1 MGDIVTRNVTKAGL
15 MAVAVVTVLGASAC
29 GGKADAAA
37 GGSDGTLPAHGKAK
51 SMAPFGGGVPSSGD
65 GASSSSA
72 PVSPSTA
79 RKLSGLAQ
87 TTASPLSRH
96 VPWNLDILDQRSRPL
111 NGKFTTIATG
121 KGVHVYVIDTGMDIA
136 HKEFG
141 GRARLGADFVGPKD
155 SGDCFSEAGMGHGT
169 FVAGIIGGARYGVA
183 PKAELVRVQGIQCE
197 SEGGGSPTAAE
208 AALVKSVKWV
218 TAHAQK
224 PAVVNMSLNL
234 DHRSAA
240 LESAVKE
247 LVDAGIPTV
256 VSAGNFHDDAC
267 KHSPAGVPGT
277 IVVAASTSNDRA
289 WTDGGSYGSG
299 YGRCVDLYA
308 PGQKVTAALAG
319 GGTTTEN
326 DGATSWA
333 APHATGVIA
342 LYLSAHPHA
351 TANEVHVWLDHTATP
366 GVVRGVRSDTPNR
379 LLNTGGL

>member
-1 MGDIVTRNVTKAGL
+1 MTRKLTKAGL
-15 MAVAVVTVLGASAC
+15 LAVAMATVLGASAC
-29 GGKADAAA
+29 GGAA
-37 GGSDGTLPAHGKAK
+37 GAASGSSGGTRPAHGTTESVA
-51 SMAPFGGGVPSSGD
+51 PSSG
-65 GASSSSA
+65 GRVSSESASASGGSVGTLSEVARTAASS
-72 PVSPSTA
+72 
-79 RKLSGLAQ
+79 
-87 TTASPLSRH
+87 TTRN

-111 NGKFTTIATG
+111 NGKLTTTATG
-121 KGVHVYVIDTGMDIA
+121 KGVHVYVIDTGMDIG

-141 GRARLGADFVGPKD
+141 GRAHLGADFVGPQD
-155 SGDCFSEAGMGHGT
+155 SGDCFSEAGVGHGT
-169 FVAGIIGGARYGVA
+169 FVAGIIGGAKYGVA
-183 PKAELVRVQGIQCE
+183 PKAELVRVQGVLCE
-197 SEGGGSPTAAE
+197 SDGGGSPAAAE

-240 LESAVKE
+240 LESAVKKM
-247 LVDAGIPTV
+247 VDAGIPTV

-277 IVVAASTSNDRA
+277 IVVAASTPNDRP
-289 WTDGGSYGSG
+289 WSDGGSYGSG

-319 GGTTTEN
+319 GGTTTED

-351 TANEVHVWLDHTATP
+351 TADQVHVWLDHTATR
-366 GVVRGVRSDTPNR
+366 GVLRGVRSDTPNR

>member
-1 MGDIVTRNVTKAGL
+1 MTRNMTKVGL
-15 MAVAVVTVLGASAC
+15 MAVAVATLWGASAC
-29 GGKADAAA
+29 GGEGGTADRGS
-37 GGSDGTLPAHGKAK
+37 GGKSAAHGKAE
-51 SMAPFGGGVPSSGD
+51 SRTRSGNGAPSG
-65 GASSSSA
+65 SSSKSA
-72 PVSPSTA
+72 AAVV
-79 RKLSGLAQ
+79 KMSGLARNA
-87 TTASPLSRH
+87 ASPVTRK
-96 VPWNLDILDQRSRPL
+96 VPWNLDILDQRARPL
-111 NGKFTTIATG
+111 NGRFTTTATG
-121 KGVHVYVIDTGMDIA
+121 KGVHVYVIDTGMDIG

-141 GRARLGADFVGPKD
+141 GRAHLGADFVGPKD
-155 SGDCFSEAGMGHGT
+155 SGDCFSEAGTGHGT
-169 FVAGIIGGARYGVA
+169 FVAGIIGGAKYGVA
-183 PKAELVRVQGIQCE
+183 PRADLVRVQGIMCE
-197 SEGGGSPTAAE
+197 SDGGGSPAQAE

-240 LESAVKE
+240 LESAVKKM
-247 LVDAGIPTV
+247 VDAGLPTV

-289 WTDGGSYGSG
+289 WSDGGSYGSG

-319 GGTTTEN
+319 GGTTTE
-326 DGATSWA
+326 DGGATSWA

-351 TANEVHVWLDHTATP
+351 TAKEVHVWLDHTATR
-366 GVVRGVRSDTPNR
+366 GVLRGVRSDTPNR

>member
-1 MGDIVTRNVTKAGL
+1 MGDVVTRNVTKAGL
-15 MAVAVVTVLGASAC
+15 MVVAMVTVLGATAC
-29 GGKADAAA
+29 GGGAGAA
-37 GGSDGTLPAHGKAK
+37 GGGSGGTIPAHGKGEAV
-51 SMAPFGGGVPSSGD
+51 SPSAG
-65 GASSSSA
+65 GASSGSA
-72 PVSPSTA
+72 AASDDAVGT
-79 RKLSGLAQ
+79 LSGNARAA
-87 TTASPLSRH
+87 ASPVTRR

-111 NGKFTTIATG
+111 NGKLTTTATG

-155 SGDCFSEAGMGHGT
+155 SGDCFSEEGTGHGT
-169 FVAGIIGGARYGVA
+169 FVAGVIGGAKYGVA
-183 PKAELVRVQGIQCE
+183 PKAELVRVQGILCE
-197 SEGGGSPTAAE
+197 SGGGGSPAAAE

-240 LESAVKE
+240 LESAVKKM
-247 LVDAGIPTV
+247 VDAGIPTV

-277 IVVAASTSNDRA
+277 IVVAASTSNDRV
-289 WTDGGSYGSG
+289 WSDGGSYGSG

-319 GGTTTEN
+319 GGTVTETE
-326 DGATSWA
+326 GATSWA

-351 TANEVHVWLDHTATP
+351 TADEVHVWLDRTATR

-379 LLNTGGL
+379 LLNTGGI

>member
-1 MGDIVTRNVTKAGL
+1 MTRNVTKAGL
-15 MAVAVVTVLGASAC
+15 MVVAMATVLGATAC
-29 GGKADAAA
+29 GGDAGARA
-37 GGSDGTLPAHGKAK
+37 GGGGKLPAHGTAETVA
-51 SMAPFGGGVPSSGD
+51 SAGD
-65 GASSSSA
+65 GAPAGSA
-72 PVSPSTA
+72 RTSLGAVE
-79 RKLSGLAQ
+79 KLSGAAGAAAAP
-87 TTASPLSRH
+87 TTRH

-111 NGKFTTIATG
+111 NGKLTTTATG
-121 KGVHVYVIDTGMDIA
+121 KGVHVYVIDTGMEIA

-141 GRARLGADFVGPKD
+141 GRAHLGADFVGPKD

-169 FVAGIIGGARYGVA
+169 FVAGIIGGAKYGVA
-183 PKAELVRVQGIQCE
+183 PKAELVRVQGVTCE
-197 SEGGGSPTAAE
+197 SEGGGSAAE
-208 AALVKSVKWV
+208 AEAAVVKSVKWV

-224 PAVVNMSLNL
+224 PAVVNMSLNFA
-234 DHRSAA
+234 HRSAA
-240 LESAVKE
+240 VESAVKKM
-247 LVDAGIPTV
+247 VDAGIPTV

-289 WTDGGSYGSG
+289 WSDTGSYGSG

-319 GGTTTEN
+319 GGTTTET

-351 TANEVHVWLDHTATP
+351 TANQVHVWLDHTATP

>member
-1 MGDIVTRNVTKAGL
+1 MGDIVARNVTKAGL
-15 MAVAVVTVLGASAC
+15 IVVAMATVLGASAC
-29 GGKADAAA
+29 GSGEAGAAA
-37 GGSDGTLPAHGKAK
+37 GGSGATRPVHGQGKPT
-51 SMAPFGGGVPSSGD
+51 APSGV
-65 GASSSSA
+65 GASSDSA
-72 PVSPSTA
+72 PVSPGTLG
-79 RKLSGLAQ
+79 KLAGMTQ
-87 TTASPLSRH
+87 TTASPLTRH

-111 NGKFTTIATG
+111 NGKFTTTATG

-141 GRARLGADFVGPKD
+141 GRARLGADFVGAKD
-155 SGDCFSEAGMGHGT
+155 SGDCFSEDGMGHGT
-169 FVAGIIGGARYGVA
+169 FVAGIIGGTRYGVA

-197 SEGGGSPTAAE
+197 SEGGGSPSAAE

-240 LESAVKE
+240 LESAVKKM
-247 LVDAGIPTV
+247 VDAGIPTV

-267 KHSPAGVPGT
+267 RHSPAGVPGT
-277 IVVAASTSNDRA
+277 IVVAASTSNDRV
-289 WTDGGSYGSG
+289 WSDGGSYGSG

-319 GGTTTEN
+319 GGTATEN

-351 TANEVHVWLDHTATP
+351 TANEVHLWLDHTATR

>member
-1 MGDIVTRNVTKAGL
+1 MVVA
-15 MAVAVVTVLGASAC
+15 MATVLAASAC
-29 GGKADAAA
+29 GGGAGAAA
-37 GGSDGTLPAHGKAK
+37 GESSGTLPVHGKGR
-51 SMAPFGGGVPSSGD
+51 SVGDSGGGV
-65 GASSSSA
+65 SA
-72 PVSPSTA
+72 GSAWTSDAAVGKLPGVA
-79 RKLSGLAQ
+79 RSA
-87 TTASPLSRH
+87 ASPITRH

-111 NGKFTTIATG
+111 NGKFTTTATG
-121 KGVHVYVIDTGMDIA
+121 KGVDVYVIDTGMDIA
-136 HKEFG
+136 HREFG
-141 GRARLGADFVGPKD
+141 GRAHLGADFVGPKD
-155 SGDCFSEAGMGHGT
+155 SGDCFSEAGTGHGT
-169 FVAGIIGGARYGVA
+169 FVAGIIGGAKYGVA
-183 PKAELVRVQGIQCE
+183 PKAELVRVQGILCE
-197 SEGGGSPTAAE
+197 SEGGGSPEAAE

-234 DHRSAA
+234 DHRSTA
-240 LESAVKE
+240 LESAVKKM
-247 LVDAGIPTV
+247 VDAGIPTV

-277 IVVAASTSNDRA
+277 IVVAASTPNDRA
-289 WTDGGSYGSG
+289 WSDGGSYGSG

-319 GGTTTEN
+319 GGTTTED

-351 TANEVHVWLDHTATP
+351 TANEVHNWLDHTATR
-366 GVVRGVRSDTPNR
+366 GVLRGVRSDTPNR

>member
-1 MGDIVTRNVTKAGL
+1 MKTGL
-15 MAVAVVTVLGASAC
+15 MVVTMAAALAASAC
-29 GGKADAAA
+29 GREAGAAS
-37 GGSDGTLPAHGKAK
+37 GGSGGTIPAHG
-51 SMAPFGGGVPSSGD
+51 SRQSVPPSTVGTSSGV
-65 GASSSSA
+65 AQAAA
-72 PVSPSTA
+72 PSI
-79 RKLSGLAQ
+79 
-87 TTASPLSRH
+87 SRR
-96 VPWNLDILDQRSRPL
+96 VPWNLDVLDQRSRPL
-111 NGKFTTIATG
+111 NGRLTTTATG
-121 KGVHVYVIDTGMDIA
+121 NGVHVYVIDTGLDIG

-141 GRARLGADFVGPKD
+141 GRARLGADFVGPGD
-155 SGDCFSEAGMGHGT
+155 SGDCFSEAGTGHGT
-169 FVAGIIGGARYGVA
+169 FVAGIIGGATYGVA
-183 PKAELVRVQGIQCE
+183 PEAELVRVQGVLCE
-197 SEGGGSPTAAE
+197 SEGGGSPAAAE

-218 TAHAQK
+218 TAHARR

-240 LESAVKE
+240 LDSAVKKM
-247 LVDAGIPTV
+247 VDAGIPTV

-267 KHSPAGVPGT
+267 THSPAGVPGT
-277 IVVAASTSNDRA
+277 IVVAASTPDDRP
-289 WTDGGSYGSG
+289 WSDGGSYGSG

-351 TANEVHVWLDHTATP
+351 TAHQVHVWLDHTATP
-366 GVVRGVRSDTPNR
+366 GILRGIRSDTPDR

>member
-1 MGDIVTRNVTKAGL
+1 MTKAGVVL
-15 MAVAVVTVLGASAC
+15 AAMATVLGSSAC
-29 GGKADAAA
+29 GGKAGA
-37 GGSDGTLPAHGKAK
+37 GGGTHPAHKKAEAV
-51 SMAPFGGGVPSSGD
+51 APFGDKASSGW
-65 GASSSSA
+65 A
-72 PVSPSTA
+72 P
-79 RKLSGLAQ
+79 
-87 TTASPLSRH
+87 ASPGAVGKSSRTAQSAASRVTRH

-111 NGKFTTIATG
+111 NGKLTTTATG

-136 HKEFG
+136 HTEFG
-141 GRARLGADFVGPKD
+141 GRAHLGADFVGPRD
-155 SGDCFSEAGMGHGT
+155 SGDCFSEGGIGHGT
-169 FVAGIIGGARYGVA
+169 FVAGIIGGAKYGVA
-183 PKAELVRVQGIQCE
+183 PKADLVRVQGVLCE
-197 SEGGGSPTAAE
+197 SGGGGSAAAAE
-208 AALVKSVKWV
+208 AAVVKSVKWV

-224 PAVVNMSLNL
+224 PAVVNMSLNF

-240 LESAVKE
+240 VESAVKKM
-247 LVDAGIPTV
+247 VDAGIPTV

-277 IVVAASTSNDRA
+277 IVVAASTSNDRP
-289 WTDGGSYGSG
+289 WSDGGSYGSG

-319 GGTTTEN
+319 GGTTTED

-351 TANEVHVWLDHTATP
+351 TAHEVHVWLDHTATP
-366 GVVRGVRSDTPNR
+366 GVVHGVRSDTPNR

>member
-1 MGDIVTRNVTKAGL
+1 MTRNVMKAGL
-15 MAVAVVTVLGASAC
+15 VVVAMATVFGVSAC
-29 GGKADAAA
+29 GGQAGAAA
-37 GGSDGTLPAHGKAK
+37 GGSGETLPAHGKAK
-51 SMAPFGGGVPSSGD
+51 PMAASGDGPSSG
-65 GASSSSA
+65 SA
-72 PVSPSTA
+72 PVSPGTVGKPSGIA
-79 RKLSGLAQ
+79 R
-87 TTASPLSRH
+87 TTASPITRK

-111 NGKFTTIATG
+111 NGKFTTTATG

-141 GRARLGADFVGPKD
+141 GRAHLGADFVGPKD
-155 SGDCFSEAGMGHGT
+155 SGDCFSEAGTGHGT

-183 PKAELVRVQGIQCE
+183 PKAELVRVQGILCE
-197 SEGGGSPTAAE
+197 SGGGGSPAAAE

-240 LESAVKE
+240 LESAVKRM
-247 LVDAGIPTV
+247 VDAGIPTV

-277 IVVAASTSNDRA
+277 IVVAASTANDRV
-289 WTDGGSYGSG
+289 WSDSDSYGSG

-319 GGTTTEN
+319 GGTATEN

-351 TANEVHVWLDHTATP
+351 TAHEVHVWLDHTATR
-366 GVVRGVRSDTPNR
+366 GVVHGVRSDTPNR

>member
-1 MGDIVTRNVTKAGL
+1 MTKAGL
-15 MAVAVVTVLGASAC
+15 IVVAMTTVLGVAGC
-29 GGKADAAA
+29 GGKGDTTSES
-37 GGSDGTLPAHGKAK
+37 GGAPTGSSK
-51 SMAPFGGGVPSSGD
+51 STGSTSSTDTTGLTGSTGSAEGQS
-65 GASSSSA
+65 GASSEHGSSSDDVGA
-72 PVSPSTA
+72 
-79 RKLSGLAQ
+79 LSANA
-87 TTASPLSRH
+87 TPPLTRH

-111 NGKFTTIATG
+111 NGKLTTRATG
-121 KGVHVYVIDTGMDIA
+121 KGVHVYVIDTGMDIG

-141 GRARLGADFVGPKD
+141 GRAKLGADFLGPKD
-155 SGDCFSEAGMGHGT
+155 SGDCFGEDGLGHGT
-169 FVAGIIGGARYGVA
+169 FVAGVIGGAKYGVA
-183 PKAELVRVQGIQCE
+183 PKAELVRVQGVLCE
-197 SEGGGSPTAAE
+197 SEGGGSPAAAE

-234 DHRSAA
+234 DHRSPA
-240 LESAVKE
+240 LESAVKAM
-247 LVDAGIPTV
+247 VAAGIPTV

-289 WTDGGSYGSG
+289 WSDSGSYGSG

-319 GGTTTEN
+319 GGTVTEEG
-326 DGATSWA
+326 GATSWA

-342 LYLSAHPHA
+342 LYLSAHPRA
-351 TANEVHVWLDHTATP
+351 TAREVHVWLDHTATR
-366 GVVRGVRSDTPNR
+366 GVLRGVRSDTPNR

>member
-1 MGDIVTRNVTKAGL
+1 MGEVVTRNVTKAGL
-15 MAVAVVTVLGASAC
+15 LVVAMATVFGASAC
-29 GGKADAAA
+29 GGDADAAA
-37 GGSDGTLPAHGKAK
+37 DGTPSSHKEGATVT
-51 SMAPFGGGVPSSGD
+51 PFGDKASSGWAPTSH
-65 GASSSSA
+65 GTVGTSSGTG
-72 PVSPSTA
+72 PV
-79 RKLSGLAQ
+79 
-87 TTASPLSRH
+87 TTRATTRH

-111 NGKFTTIATG
+111 NGKFTTTATG

-155 SGDCFSEAGMGHGT
+155 SGDCFSEAGTGHGT
-169 FVAGIIGGARYGVA
+169 FVAGVIGGAKYGVA
-183 PKAELVRVQGIQCE
+183 PKAELVRVQGIVCE
-197 SEGGGSPTAAE
+197 SEGGGSPAAAE

-234 DHRSAA
+234 DHRSTA
-240 LESAVKE
+240 LESAVKKM
-247 LVDAGIPTV
+247 VDAGIPTV

-289 WTDGGSYGSG
+289 WTDSGSYGSG

-351 TANEVHVWLDHTATP
+351 TAHEVHVWLDHTATR

>member
-1 MGDIVTRNVTKAGL
+1 MGDVVTRNLTKAGL
-15 MAVAVVTVLGASAC
+15 IAVAMVTVLGASAC
-29 GGKADAAA
+29 GGEAGAAA
-37 GGSDGTLPAHGKAK
+37 S
-51 SMAPFGGGVPSSGD
+51 GGGAPSGSAAVPD
-65 GASSSSA
+65 ADLEKLA
-72 PVSPSTA
+72 AAA
-79 RKLSGLAQ
+79 RVTRS
-87 TTASPLSRH
+87 

-111 NGKFTTIATG
+111 NGKLTTTATG

-141 GRARLGADFVGPKD
+141 GRAHLGADFVGPKD
-155 SGDCFSEAGMGHGT
+155 SGDCFSEEGTGHGT
-169 FVAGIIGGARYGVA
+169 FVAGVIGGAKYGVA
-183 PKAELVRVQGIQCE
+183 PKAELVRVQGVLCE
-197 SEGGGSPTAAE
+197 SGGGGSSAAAE

-240 LESAVKE
+240 LESAVKKM
-247 LVDAGIPTV
+247 VDAGIPTV

-289 WTDGGSYGSG
+289 WNDGGSYGSG

-308 PGQKVTAALAG
+308 PGQKVTSALAG
-319 GGTTTEN
+319 GGTVTETG
-326 DGATSWA
+326 GATSWA

-351 TANEVHVWLDHTATP
+351 TADQVHVWLDHTATR
-366 GVVRGVRSDTPNR
+366 GVLRGVRSDTPNR

>member
-1 MGDIVTRNVTKAGL
+1 MTRNVTKAGL
-15 MAVAVVTVLGASAC
+15 IAVAMATVFGASAC
-29 GGKADAAA
+29 GGEAGAAA
-37 GGSDGTLPAHGKAK
+37 GSGAAADSAASGSAAASDGGLEKLAAPAA
-51 SMAPFGGGVPSSGD
+51 APRLTRS
-65 GASSSSA
+65 
-72 PVSPSTA
+72 
-79 RKLSGLAQ
+79 
-87 TTASPLSRH
+87 
-96 VPWNLDILDQRSRPL
+96 VPWNLDILDQRARPL
-111 NGKFTTIATG
+111 NGKLTTTATG
-121 KGVHVYVIDTGMDIA
+121 KGVHVYVIDTGMDIG

-155 SGDCFSEAGMGHGT
+155 SGDCFSEAGTGHGT
-169 FVAGIIGGARYGVA
+169 FVAGIIGGAKYGVA
-183 PKAELVRVQGIQCE
+183 PKAELVRVQGVVCE
-197 SEGGGSPTAAE
+197 SDGGGSSAAAE

-240 LESAVKE
+240 LESAVKKM
-247 LVDAGIPTV
+247 VDAGIPTV

-277 IVVAASTSNDRA
+277 IVVAASTSTDRV
-289 WTDGGSYGSG
+289 WNDGGSYGSG

-308 PGQKVTAALAG
+308 PGQKVTSALAG
-319 GGTTTEN
+319 GGTYTETG
-326 DGATSWA
+326 GATSWA

-351 TANEVHVWLDHTATP
+351 TVRQVHVWLDHTATT

-379 LLNTGGL
+379 LLNTGGI

>member
-1 MGDIVTRNVTKAGL
+1 MTRNVTKAGL
-15 MAVAVVTVLGASAC
+15 VVVAMATVLGASAC
-29 GGKADAAA
+29 GGEAGAAA
-37 GGSDGTLPAHGKAK
+37 GSSGGSLPAHATTQ
-51 SMAPFGGGVPSSGD
+51 SVAPPRD
-65 GASSSSA
+65 RASSSSA
-72 PVSPSTA
+72 PTSPGTVGT
-79 RKLSGLAQ
+79 LSGIAQ
-87 TTASPLSRH
+87 TAASPITRH

-111 NGKFTTIATG
+111 DGKFTTTATG
-121 KGVHVYVIDTGMDIA
+121 GGVHVYVIDTGMDIG

-141 GRARLGADFVGPKD
+141 GRAHLGADFVGPKD
-155 SGDCFSEAGMGHGT
+155 SGDCFSEAGVGHGT
-169 FVAGIIGGARYGVA
+169 FVAGIIGGAKYGVA
-183 PKAELVRVQGIQCE
+183 PKAELVRVQGILCE
-197 SEGGGSPTAAE
+197 SEGGGSPAAAE

-218 TAHAQK
+218 ITHAQK

-240 LESAVKE
+240 LETAVKKM
-247 LVDAGIPTV
+247 VDAGIPTV

-289 WTDGGSYGSG
+289 WSDGGSYGSG

-366 GVVRGVRSDTPNR
+366 GVLRGVPSGTPNR
-379 LLNTGGL
+379 LLNTGAL

>member
-1 MGDIVTRNVTKAGL
+1 MTRNVTKAGL
-15 MAVAVVTVLGASAC
+15 VMVAMVTVLGASAC
-29 GGKADAAA
+29 GGEAGPAAA
-37 GGSDGTLPAHGKAK
+37 GSDGTLPAHGKGV
-51 SMAPFGGGVPSSGD
+51 SVAPSGGGAPSGEVPTSSGTLRKFS
-65 GASSSSA
+65 GVAQTAASSI
-72 PVSPSTA
+72 T
-79 RKLSGLAQ
+79 
-87 TTASPLSRH
+87 RH

-111 NGKFTTIATG
+111 NGKFTTTATG

-141 GRARLGADFVGPKD
+141 GRAHLGADFVGPKD
-155 SGDCFSEAGMGHGT
+155 SGDCFSEAGTGHGT

-183 PKAELVRVQGIQCE
+183 PKAELVRVQGILCE
-197 SEGGGSPTAAE
+197 SEGGGSPAAAE

-240 LESAVKE
+240 LESAVKTM
-247 LVDAGIPTV
+247 VDAGIPTV
-256 VSAGNFHDDAC
+256 VSAGNFNDDAC

-289 WTDGGSYGSG
+289 WSDGGSYGSG

-351 TANEVHVWLDHTATP
+351 TANEVHVWLDHTATR

>member
-1 MGDIVTRNVTKAGL
+1 MGEVVTRNVTKAGL
-15 MAVAVVTVLGASAC
+15 LVAAMATVLGASAC
-29 GGKADAAA
+29 GGEAGTAA
-37 GGSDGTLPAHGKAK
+37 GGA
-51 SMAPFGGGVPSSGD
+51 PSSHKKGTD
-65 GASSSSA
+65 VTPFENKASSGWAPTPHATVGMSSG
-72 PVSPSTA
+72 TA
-79 RKLSGLAQ
+79 ARA
-87 TTASPLSRH
+87 TTRQ

-111 NGKFTTIATG
+111 NGKFTTTATG

-155 SGDCFSEAGMGHGT
+155 SGDCFSEAGTGHGT
-169 FVAGIIGGARYGVA
+169 FVAGVIGGAKYGVA
-183 PKAELVRVQGIQCE
+183 PKAELVRVQGIVCE
-197 SEGGGSPTAAE
+197 SDGGGSPAAAE

-234 DHRSAA
+234 GHRSTA
-240 LESAVKE
+240 LESAVKKM
-247 LVDAGIPTV
+247 VDAGIPTV
-256 VSAGNFHDDAC
+256 VSAGNYHDDAC

-289 WTDGGSYGSG
+289 WTDSGSYGSG

-351 TANEVHVWLDHTATP
+351 TAQEVHVWLDHTATR

>member
-1 MGDIVTRNVTKAGL
+1 MRNAKKAGL
-15 MAVAVVTVLGASAC
+15 MMVAMATVLGASAC
-29 GGKADAAA
+29 GGEVDTAARGSGGTVPAQAKAA
-37 GGSDGTLPAHGKAK
+37 SV
-51 SMAPFGGGVPSSGD
+51 APSED
-65 GASSSSA
+65 GASSGPA
-72 PVSPSTA
+72 PTSLGTVGT
-79 RKLSGLAQ
+79 LSGV
-87 TTASPLSRH
+87 TRTAVSNVTRH

-111 NGKFTTIATG
+111 NGKLITTATG
-121 KGVHVYVIDTGMDIA
+121 KGVHVYVIDTGMDIR

-141 GRARLGADFVGPKD
+141 GRAHLGADFVGPKD
-155 SGDCFSEAGMGHGT
+155 SGDCFSEAGVGHGT
-169 FVAGIIGGARYGVA
+169 FVAGIIGGAKYGVA
-183 PKAELVRVQGIQCE
+183 PKAELVRVQGILCE
-197 SEGGGSPTAAE
+197 SDGGGSPAAAE

-240 LESAVKE
+240 LESAVKKM
-247 LVDAGIPTV
+247 VDAGIPTV

-277 IVVAASTSNDRA
+277 IVVAASTPNDRA
-289 WTDGGSYGSG
+289 WSDGGSYGSG

-351 TANEVHVWLDHTATP
+351 TAHQVHVWLDHTATP
-366 GVVRGVRSDTPNR
+366 GVLHGSRSDTPNR

>member
-1 MGDIVTRNVTKAGL
+1 MGDVVTRNVMKAGL
-15 MAVAVVTVLGASAC
+15 VVAAMATVFAASAC
-29 GGKADAAA
+29 GGKAGAAA
-37 GGSDGTLPAHGKAK
+37 GGSGATPPAHGKE
-51 SMAPFGGGVPSSGD
+51 G
-65 GASSSSA
+65 
-72 PVSPSTA
+72 PVAGSTA
-79 RKLSGLAQ
+79 GKPSGPARASVAGVEKLSGVARSGV
-87 TTASPLSRH
+87 SPLTRS

-111 NGKFTTIATG
+111 NGKFTTTATG

-141 GRARLGADFVGPKD
+141 GRAHLGADFVGPKD
-155 SGDCFSEAGMGHGT
+155 SGDCFSEAGTGHGT
-169 FVAGIIGGARYGVA
+169 FVSGIIGGAKYGVA
-183 PKAELVRVQGIQCE
+183 PKAELVRVQGILCE
-197 SEGGGSPTAAE
+197 SEGGGSAGAAE

-234 DHRSAA
+234 DHRSSA
-240 LESAVKE
+240 LESAVKKM
-247 LVDAGIPTV
+247 VDAGIPTV

-277 IVVAASTSNDRA
+277 IVVAASTPTDRA
-289 WTDGGSYGSG
+289 WNDGGSYGSD

-319 GGTTTEN
+319 GGTTTEA

-351 TANEVHVWLDHTATP
+351 TASQVHVWLDHTAT
-366 GVVRGVRSDTPNR
+366 RGVLHGIRPDTPNR

>member
-1 MGDIVTRNVTKAGL
+1 MTRSMRKAGL
-15 MAVAVVTVLGASAC
+15 MVVAMATALGVSAC
-29 GGKADAAA
+29 GGQSGAA
-37 GGSDGTLPAHGKAK
+37 GEDGDGKASAHGKEA
-51 SMAPFGGGVPSSGD
+51 SAASSGTA
-65 GASSSSA
+65 ASSGAA
-72 PVSPSTA
+72 PVTSGGLE
-79 RKLSGLAQ
+79 KLSGIAR
-87 TTASPLSRH
+87 TAASPTTRH

-111 NGKFTTIATG
+111 NGKLTTTATG
-121 KGVHVYVIDTGMDIA
+121 KGVHVYVIDTGMDVA

-141 GRARLGADFVGPKD
+141 GRAHLGADFVGPKD
-155 SGDCFSEAGMGHGT
+155 SGDCFSEAGTGHGT
-169 FVAGIIGGARYGVA
+169 FVAGIIGGAKYGVA
-183 PKAELVRVQGIQCE
+183 PKADLVRVQGILCD
-197 SEGGGSPTAAE
+197 SEGGGSPSAAE

-240 LESAVKE
+240 LESAVKKM
-247 LVDAGIPTV
+247 VDAGIPTV

-277 IVVAASTSNDRA
+277 IVVAASTSDDRV
-289 WTDGGSYGSG
+289 WSDGGSYGSD

-319 GGTTTEN
+319 GGTTTED

-351 TANEVHVWLDHTATP
+351 TAHEVHVWLDRTATR

>member
-1 MGDIVTRNVTKAGL
+1 MGEVVTRNVTKAGL
-15 MAVAVVTVLGASAC
+15 LVVAMATVFGASAC
-29 GGKADAAA
+29 GGDAGAAA
-37 GGSDGTLPAHGKAK
+37 DGTPSSHKEGATVT
-51 SMAPFGGGVPSSGD
+51 PFGDKASSGWAPTSH
-65 GASSSSA
+65 GTVGTSSGTGPA
-72 PVSPSTA
+72 AA
-79 RKLSGLAQ
+79 RA
-87 TTASPLSRH
+87 TTRH

-111 NGKFTTIATG
+111 NGKFTTTATG

-155 SGDCFSEAGMGHGT
+155 SGDCFSEAGTGHGT
-169 FVAGIIGGARYGVA
+169 FVAGVIGGAKYGVA
-183 PKAELVRVQGIQCE
+183 PKAELVRVQGIVCE
-197 SEGGGSPTAAE
+197 SEGGGSPAAAE

-234 DHRSAA
+234 DHRSTA
-240 LESAVKE
+240 LESAVKKM
-247 LVDAGIPTV
+247 VDAGIPTV

-289 WTDGGSYGSG
+289 WTDSGSYGSG

-351 TANEVHVWLDHTATP
+351 TAHEVHVWLDHTATR

>member
-1 MGDIVTRNVTKAGL
+1 MTRNVRKAGL
-15 MAVAVVTVLGASAC
+15 LVVAMATVLGASAC
-29 GGKADAAA
+29 GGEAGAAA
-37 GGSDGTLPAHGKAK
+37 GGNGGKLPAHVKGESA
-51 SMAPFGGGVPSSGD
+51 ALSGD
-65 GASSSSA
+65 GAPSGSA
-72 PVSPSTA
+72 PTSPGTVG
-79 RKLSGLAQ
+79 KLSGVAQ
-87 TTASPLSRH
+87 AGAAPITRH

-111 NGKFTTIATG
+111 NGKLTTTATG

-141 GRARLGADFVGPKD
+141 GRAHLGADFVGLKD
-155 SGDCFSEAGMGHGT
+155 SGDCFSEAGLGHGT
-169 FVAGIIGGARYGVA
+169 FVAGIIGGAKYGVA
-183 PKAELVRVQGIQCE
+183 PKAELVRVQGVLCE
-197 SEGGGSPTAAE
+197 SEGGGSPAAAE
-208 AALVKSVKWV
+208 AAVVKSVKWV

-224 PAVVNMSLNL
+224 PAVVNMSLNF

-240 LESAVKE
+240 VESAVKKM
-247 LVDAGIPTV
+247 VDAGIPTV

-277 IVVAASTSNDRA
+277 IVVAASTSTDRP
-289 WTDGGSYGSG
+289 WSDTDSYGSG

-319 GGTTTEN
+319 GGTTTET

-351 TANEVHVWLDHTATP
+351 TANEVHVWLDHAATR
-366 GVVRGVRSDTPNR
+366 GVLRGVRSDTPNR

>member
-1 MGDIVTRNVTKAGL
+1 MTKAGL
-15 MAVAVVTVLGASAC
+15 MAAAMVTLLGASAC
-29 GGKADAAA
+29 GGDAGAAA
-37 GGSDGTLPAHGKAK
+37 GESGGTLAAQGKGEPVGPSAD
-51 SMAPFGGGVPSSGD
+51 MASSG
-65 GASSSSA
+65 SA
-72 PVSPSTA
+72 PTTPGTVG
-79 RKLSGLAQ
+79 KLSGIAQ
-87 TTASPLSRH
+87 AAASPITRH

-111 NGKFTTIATG
+111 NGKFTTTATG

-141 GRARLGADFVGPKD
+141 GRAHLGADFVGLKD
-155 SGDCFSEAGMGHGT
+155 SGDCFNEEGTGHGT
-169 FVAGIIGGARYGVA
+169 FVAGIIGGAKYGVA
-183 PKAELVRVQGIQCE
+183 PKAELVRVQGILCE
-197 SEGGGSPTAAE
+197 SEGGGSPAAAE
-208 AALVKSVKWV
+208 AALVKSVNWV

-240 LESAVKE
+240 LESAVKKMI
-247 LVDAGIPTV
+247 DAGIPTV
-256 VSAGNFHDDAC
+256 VSAGNYHDDAC

-289 WTDGGSYGSG
+289 WSDGGSYGSG

-319 GGTTTEN
+319 GGTTTQN

-351 TANEVHVWLDHTATP
+351 TANEVHVWLDHTATR
-366 GVVRGVRSDTPNR
+366 GVVHGVRPDTPDR

>member
-1 MGDIVTRNVTKAGL
+1 MTRNVTKAGL
-15 MAVAVVTVLGASAC
+15 LMVALATVFGASAC
-29 GGKADAAA
+29 GGKAGAAA
-37 GGSDGTLPAHGKAK
+37 DGAVPAHRKGESVK
-51 SMAPFGGGVPSSGD
+51 PFGQ
-65 GASSSSA
+65 GASAGWTPTRSGTAGTSSKVA
-72 PVSPSTA
+72 A
-79 RKLSGLAQ
+79 
-87 TTASPLSRH
+87 ASPVTRH

-111 NGKFTTIATG
+111 NGKLTTTAQG

-136 HKEFG
+136 HAEFG
-141 GRARLGADFVGPKD
+141 GRAHLGADFVGPRD
-155 SGDCFSEAGMGHGT
+155 SGDCFSESGIGHGT

-183 PKAELVRVQGIQCE
+183 PKADLVRVQGVLCE
-197 SEGGGSPTAAE
+197 SSGGGSQAAAE
-208 AALVKSVKWV
+208 AAVVKSVKWV

-240 LESAVKE
+240 VESAVKKM
-247 LVDAGIPTV
+247 VDAGIPTV
-256 VSAGNFHDDAC
+256 VSAGNFHDNAC
-267 KHSPAGVPGT
+267 GHSPAGVPGT
-277 IVVAASTSNDRA
+277 IVVAASTPNDRP

-299 YGRCVDLYA
+299 YGPCVDLYA

-319 GGTTTEN
+319 GGTTTET

-351 TANEVHVWLDHTATP
+351 TAREVHVWLDHTATR
-366 GVVRGVRSDTPNR
+366 GVLHGVRSDTPNR

>member
-1 MGDIVTRNVTKAGL
+1 MTRNVTKAGL
-15 MAVAVVTVLGASAC
+15 MAVAMATVLGASAC
-29 GGKADAAA
+29 GGEAGPAA
-37 GGSDGTLPAHGKAK
+37 GGSGGKLPAHGKAK
-51 SMAPFGGGVPSSGD
+51 SVASSG
-65 GASSSSA
+65 SA
-72 PVSPSTA
+72 PASPGA
-79 RKLSGLAQ
+79 VGKLSGVAQ
-87 TTASPLSRH
+87 TETSSLTRH

-111 NGKFTTIATG
+111 NGKFTTTATG

-141 GRARLGADFVGPKD
+141 GRAHLGADFVGRKD
-155 SGDCFSEAGMGHGT
+155 SGDCFGEDGGGHGT

-183 PKAELVRVQGIQCE
+183 PKAELVRVQGILCE
-197 SEGGGSPTAAE
+197 SGGGGSPAAAE
-208 AALVKSVKWV
+208 AALLKSVTWV

-240 LESAVKE
+240 LESAVKKM
-247 LVDAGIPTV
+247 VDAGIPTV

-289 WTDGGSYGSG
+289 WDDGDSYGSG

-308 PGQKVTAALAG
+308 PGQNVTAALAG
-319 GGTTTEN
+319 GGTTTE
-326 DGATSWA
+326 DYGATSWA

-342 LYLSAHPHA
+342 LYLSAHPRA
-351 TANEVHVWLDHTATP
+351 TAHEVHVWLDRTATR
-366 GVVRGVRSDTPNR
+366 GVLRGVRSDTPNR
-379 LLNTGGL
+379 LLHTGGL

>member
-1 MGDIVTRNVTKAGL
+1 MVVA
-15 MAVAVVTVLGASAC
+15 MATLFGASAC
-29 GGKADAAA
+29 GGEAGAAA
-37 GGSDGTLPAHGKAK
+37 GGSGGTLPAHGQGE
-51 SMAPFGGGVPSSGD
+51 SVAPFGD
-65 GASSSSA
+65 GASSGSA
-72 PVSPSTA
+72 PTSPGTVG
-79 RKLSGLAQ
+79 KLSGIAQ
-87 TTASPLSRH
+87 TAASPITRH

-111 NGKFTTIATG
+111 NGKFTTTATG

-141 GRARLGADFVGPKD
+141 GRAHLGADFVGPKD
-155 SGDCFSEAGMGHGT
+155 SGDCFSEDGIGHGT
-169 FVAGIIGGARYGVA
+169 FVAGIIGGAKYGVA
-183 PKAELVRVQGIQCE
+183 PKAELVRVQGVLCE
-197 SEGGGSPTAAE
+197 SEGGGGSPAAAE
-208 AALVKSVKWV
+208 AAEAAVVKSVKWV

-224 PAVVNMSLNL
+224 PAVVNMSLNF

-240 LESAVKE
+240 LESAVKKM
-247 LVDAGIPTV
+247 VDAGIPTV
-256 VSAGNFHDDAC
+256 VSAGNFNDDAC

-289 WTDGGSYGSG
+289 WSDGGSYGSG

-308 PGQKVTAALAG
+308 PGQKVTAAALAG

-326 DGATSWA
+326 YGATSWA

-351 TANEVHVWLDHTATP
+351 TAHEVHVWLDHTATP

>member
-1 MGDIVTRNVTKAGL
+1 MV
-15 MAVAVVTVLGASAC
+15 VAVVTVLGASAC
-29 GGKADAAA
+29 GGEAGAAA
-37 GGSDGTLPAHGKAK
+37 GGSGGTLAAHGKAK
-51 SMAPFGGGVPSSGD
+51 SMAPSGDGVSSSGD

-72 PVSPSTA
+72 PVSPGTS
-79 RKLSGLAQ
+79 RKWSGIAQ

-111 NGKFTTIATG
+111 NGKFTTTATG

-141 GRARLGADFVGPKD
+141 GRAHLGADFVGPKD

-169 FVAGIIGGARYGVA
+169 FVAGIIGGAKYGVA
-183 PKAELVRVQGIQCE
+183 PKAELVRVQGVLCE
-197 SEGGGSPTAAE
+197 SEGGGSAAAAE
-208 AALVKSVKWV
+208 AAVVKSVKWV

-224 PAVVNMSLNL
+224 PAVVNMSLNFEK
-234 DHRSAA
+234 RSAA
-240 LESAVKE
+240 VDSAVKKM
-247 LVDAGIPTV
+247 VDAGIPTV

-351 TANEVHVWLDHTATP
+351 TANEVHVWLDHTATR